1 MKYQIGKTGR
11 VVIARFEDKE
21 DILGNINNVAKKEQI
36 RSAIF
41 FLLGGIRQGRVVV
54 GPEKDELPPTPVWR
68 ELQESHEA
76 LGIGT
81 IFWDESGPKIH
92 FHGAFGKKDMVKVG
106 CLREIAETFLV
117 LEAVII
123 EMEGINAKRKFDP
136 ASGLTLLELF

>member
-11 VVIARFEDKE
+11 VVLARFEDQE
-21 DILGNINNVAKKEQI
+21 DILGNINTVARKEEI
-36 RSAIF
+36 KSAIF
-41 FLLGGIRQGRVVV
+41 FLLGGIREGKVVV

-68 ELQESHEA
+68 DLKESHEV

-81 IFWDESGPKIH
+81 IFWDEKGPRIH

-123 EMEGINAKRKFDP
+123 EIEGINAKRKFDP
-136 ASGLTLLELF
+136 ASGLTLLEL

>member
-11 VVIARFEDKE
+11 VVLARFEDHE
-21 DILGNINNVAKKEQI
+21 DILGNINMVAKKEGI
-36 RSAIF
+36 KSGIF

-68 ELQESHEA
+68 DLKESHEV

-81 IFWDESGPKIH
+81 IFWDEAGPKIH
-92 FHGAFGKKDMVKVG
+92 FHGAFGKRDMVRVG

-123 EMEGINAKRKFDP
+123 EMEGINAQRKFDP
-136 ASGLTLLELF
+136 ASGLTLLEL

>member
-11 VVIARFEDKE
+11 VVMARFEDRE
-21 DILGNINNVAKKEQI
+21 ELLENINTIARKEEI
-36 RSAIF
+36 KSAVF
-41 FLLGGIRQGRVVV
+41 CLLGGIRQGRVVV

-68 ELQESHEA
+68 DLKESHEV

-81 IFWDESGPKIH
+81 IFWDESGPKVH

-123 EMEGINAKRKFDP
+123 EIEGINAQRKLDP
-136 ASGLTLLELF
+136 ASGLTLLEL

>member
-21 DILGNINNVAKKEQI
+21 DILGNINDVAKKEDI

-41 FLLGGIRQGRVVV
+41 FLLGGIRKGRVVV

-68 ELQESHEA
+68 DLKETHEV

-81 IFWDESGPKIH
+81 IFWDDAGPKVH

-106 CLREIAETFLV
+106 CLREISETFLV
-117 LEAVII
+117 IEAVII
-123 EMEGINAKRKFDP
+123 EMEGINAQRRFDP
-136 ASGLTLLELF
+136 ASGLTLLEL